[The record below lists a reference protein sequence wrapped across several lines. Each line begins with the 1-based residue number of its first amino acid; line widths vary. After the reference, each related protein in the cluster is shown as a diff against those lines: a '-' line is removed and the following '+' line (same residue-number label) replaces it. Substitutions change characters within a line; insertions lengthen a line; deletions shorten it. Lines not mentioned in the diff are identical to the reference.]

1 MASLEAVWLEWQLIA
16 VAALMIATGFAAIA
30 YAFGHFLSNE
40 KIVAFA
46 KLEFAEIIYSAVLII
61 SVLWVLGMASGAVEV
76 LIESSYPN
84 NLGATICSPT
94 YDAYFG
100 GDENFPCHLRVARFY
115 LDTLYA
121 EGKEFNYELLSA
133 HMWYSFFQGFHL
145 TGDFHEHASGSV
157 DFSPMGSLFSLPSS
171 VYSYMFEFGM
181 RAMLIVRFQA
191 FFLNFINYSLYPVLL
206 MLGMILRTLPF
217 SRRIGGLLMAIGI
230 CLYFV
235 FPMFYVFGGYV
246 FENVREHVECE
257 NPDAQGYCPV
267 IASLTFNPQELY
279 AGVEF
284 VAEDPHGVTGIEGVE
299 PEEIGTDEFGLLYT
313 GMDTYCDINNL
324 GVEGMGSTAWDLLR
338 SSVFAFDFTTLISSE
353 EYMDSIV
360 GPGGAIDA
368 TARFTF
374 FSMFFALLSIFSTI
388 GAIRSLSPV
397 FGGDIE
403 LAGLTH
409 LI

>member
-1 MASLEAVWLEWQLIA
+1 MESLEAVWLEWQAIA
-16 VAALMIATGFAAIA
+16 LLALMVATGFAALV

-46 KLEFAEIIYSAVLII
+46 KLEVAEIIYSAVLIV

-76 LIESSYPN
+76 LIEGTYPN
-84 NLGATICSPT
+84 SLGATICSPT

-100 GDENFPCHLRVARFY
+100 GDANFPCHLRVARYY

-157 DFSPMGSLFSLPSS
+157 SYSPLGSLFSLPSS

-181 RAMLIVRFQA
+181 RSMLIVRFQA
-191 FFLNFINYSLYPVLL
+191 FFINFINYSLYPVLL
-206 MLGMILRTLPF
+206 MLGMILRTFPF

-246 FENVREHVECE
+246 FENIRENVQCE
-257 NPDAQGYCPV
+257 DPDAQGHCPM
-267 IASLTFNPQELY
+267 IASLSFDPEELY
-279 AGVEF
+279 GGVEF
-284 VAEDPHGVTGIEGVE
+284 IEDDPYGKNALEDVAPAEVGTEEFNALYGGI
-299 PEEIGTDEFGLLYT
+299 
-313 GMDTYCDINNL
+313 DTYCDTSNM
-324 GVEGMGSTAWDLLR
+324 GVSGMGSMVWDLLR
-338 SSVFAFDFTTLISSE
+338 SSVFAMDFTTLFSSE
-353 EYMDSIV
+353 EYLDSIV
-360 GPGGAIDA
+360 GPGGVIDA

-374 FSMFFALLSIFSTI
+374 FSMFFALLSIFSTV
-388 GAIRSLSPV
+388 GAIRSLSPI